1 MEASQ
6 KTVKVGVVKQM
17 EKSKREQEFG
27 HCWTLLHSTE
37 ISLVFMREK
46 QCTDLETLDGTLGI
60 LRENYLHLLIDML
73 MCTKTFLFFFFLKHI
88 I

>member
-1 MEASQ
+1 M
-6 KTVKVGVVKQM
+6 KGGVVKQM
-17 EKSKREQEFG
+17 EKSKWEQEFE

-46 QCTDLETLDGTLGI
+46 QCTYLETLDGTLGI

-73 MCTKTFLFFFFLKHI
+73 MCTKTYFFFLKHI